1 MAAKGIVAI
10 LLIVLG
16 TIGLLYGGFTYTRE
30 KKIVDIG
37 SVEITRQEHE
47 RVPLSPIVGGLLL
60 VSGIWLLTTARHRSA

>member
-16 TIGLLYGGFTYTRE
+16 TIGLVYGGFTYTRE
-30 KKIVDIG
+30 KKVVDIG
-37 SVEITRQEHE
+37 SVEITRQEHK

-60 VSGIWLLTTARHRSA
+60 VSGVWLLTTARQRA

>member
-1 MAAKGIVAI
+1 MAAKGIVAV

-16 TIGLLYGGFTYTRE
+16 TIGLVYGGFTYTRE
-30 KKIVDIG
+30 KKVLDIG

-47 RVPLSPIVGGLLL
+47 RVPLSPIVGGLLF